1 VALEAEEV
9 GWRAGPIF
17 VWRGW
22 ESLGSARSLGGPAA
36 PVDFGRQAKGA
47 GSNSCS
53 LPLPI
58 NC

>member
-1 VALEAEEV
+1 VAGRSDFRLAL
-9 GWRAGPIF
+9 
-17 VWRGW
+17 W

-36 PVDFGRQAKGA
+36 PVDFGRLAKGA
-47 GSNSCS
+47 GSNLRS